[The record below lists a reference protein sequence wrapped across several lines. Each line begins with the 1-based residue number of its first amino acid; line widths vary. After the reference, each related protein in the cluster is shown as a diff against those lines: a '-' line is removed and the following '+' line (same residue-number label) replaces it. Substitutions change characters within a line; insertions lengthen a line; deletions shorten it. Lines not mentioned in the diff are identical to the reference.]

1 MNADSGILT
10 SLLNNAAAAPQ
21 DGACGPDLEYHPSFL
36 AFMDSARVRPEQQ
49 LGDSVIGAREPDW
62 RAVLRNGIALA
73 AESRDLRIAAV
84 LVQAATELHGLPGLA
99 DGLELMRVW
108 LADHWDDLHPMLRYD
123 GEFDPL
129 MRMNA
134 LAALADPEGTLG
146 AIRRAILLDGRAG
159 RLTLGDADGILK
171 GRSPAETAPVST
183 PPQLEQMLADECA
196 RNAERLAALAR
207 AHDALTSI
215 DTLWRARLPADY
227 WPELG
232 ALKDMLARLETLAAR
247 VQAPP
252 LEPARPE
259 AEQTSTPSPPAGVQ
273 TTATA
278 RLPDQLFNRQDAYQ
292 ALAIARQYFERHE
305 PSHPAPLLIRR
316 IERLAGLGFAEIL
329 AELTPDALSQLRSI
343 AGTADQPG

>member
-1 MNADSGILT
+1 MNAESDTLT
-10 SLLNNAAAAPQ
+10 SLLDNAGTPPS

-36 AFMDSARVRPEQQ
+36 AFMDAARSRPAQQ
-49 LGDSVIGAREPDW
+49 LGDSVIGAREPEW
-62 RAVLRNGIALA
+62 RAVLRQGLALA
-73 AESRDLRIAAV
+73 SESRDLRIAAV

-99 DGLELMRVW
+99 DGLALMRVW
-108 LADHWDDLHPMLRYD
+108 LADHWDGLHPTLLND

-134 LAALADPEGTLG
+134 LAALADPEGTMG

-159 RLTLGDADGILK
+159 RLTLGDAEGILK
-171 GRSPAETAPVST
+171 GRSPADTAPVST
-183 PPQLEQMLADECA
+183 PPQLEQMLFEEYA
-196 RNAERLAALAR
+196 RNADRLAALAR
-207 AHDALTSI
+207 AHDALTAI
-215 DTLWRARLPADY
+215 DALWRERLPADY

-232 ALKDMLARLETLAAR
+232 ALQDMLARLDALAAR
-247 VQAPP
+247 VQALP
-252 LEPARPE
+252 EPARPE
-259 AEQTSTPSPPAGVQ
+259 TEQTSSASLPGCVQ
-273 TTATA
+273 TTVTA

-316 IERLAGLGFAEIL
+316 IERLSGLGFAEIL